1 MRRRFAR
8 VRRPVAAVGQRLG
21 PMRGEGLRAV
31 VRAGRRDAGS
41 STVPA
46 VGIAA
51 VAVALAVMVGT
62 IAQGMSARIRADT
75 AADLAAL
82 AVVQAAG
89 TDACDVAE
97 EVAQRNGA
105 TVTECISRP
114 DLGRSTVTVE
124 VPLGVSIAGVG
135 DDLSVK
141 GTAVAGRAE

>member
-1 MRRRFAR
+1 MRRLFAR
-8 VRRPVAAVGQRLG
+8 ARRPVAEDCSPVRVA
-21 PMRGEGLRAV
+21 LRAGP
-31 VRAGRRDAGS
+31 RAGVGVSRRDEGS

-46 VGIAA
+46 VGIAT
-51 VAVALAVMVGT
+51 VAVALALMVGT
-62 IAQGMSARIRADT
+62 IAQGMSARVRADT

-89 TDACDVAE
+89 TDACDVAD

-114 DLGRSTVTVE
+114 DLGKSTVTVE
-124 VPLGVSIAGVG
+124 VPLGIYVAGVG
-135 DDLSVK
+135 DDLTVK

>member
-1 MRRRFAR
+1 MS
-8 VRRPVAAVGQRLG
+8 
-21 PMRGEGLRAV
+21 
-31 VRAGRRDAGS
+31 RRDEGS

-46 VGIAA
+46 VGIAT
-51 VAVALAVMVGT
+51 VAVALALMVGT
-62 IAQGMSARIRADT
+62 IAQGMSARVRADT

-89 TDACDVAE
+89 TDACDVAD

-114 DLGRSTVTVE
+114 DLGKSTVTVE
-124 VPLGVSIAGVG
+124 VPLGISVAGVG
-135 DDLSVK
+135 DDLTVK